1 MTMNEGDKQAWH
13 DLALA
18 TVYIVLY
25 AMVIVGMA
33 MMCTGCSSTSKVVT
47 DTTQEK
53 HIEQTTDSMAHVARR
68 DSNVTTN
75 VNAGKT
81 VNNITN
87 REHWHELHDSTIVT
101 INPDGSKNTRTVRS
115 EKEKEAIHDTLWR
128 DRWRD
133 SVRTE
138 FVYVSDSVRVASY
151 QSQIDSLTHEL
162 RDKEVVIKEL
172 SFWDKIKQS
181 IFGGIVFL
189 FIAAVVWIWIK
200 VVRH

>member
-1 MTMNEGDKQAWH
+1 MNEGDKQNLK
-13 DLALA
+13 DLLEALK
-18 TVYIVLY
+18 YITLY
-25 AMVIVGMA
+25 VAAIAMIVA
-33 MMCTGCSSTSKVVT
+33 MCSCSSTSKVVT
-47 DTTQEK
+47 DTTQRA
-53 HIEQTTDSMAHVARR
+53 HIEQTADSIAHIARR
-68 DSNVTTN
+68 DSIVTTN

-138 FVYVSDSVRVASY
+138 FVYVLDSMRVASY
-151 QSQIDSLTHEL
+151 QSRIDSLTHEL

-181 IFGGIVFL
+181 IFGGIVCV
-189 FIAAVVWIWIK
+189 FIAAVVWMWMK

>member
-13 DLALA
+13 DIALA

-25 AMVIVGMA
+25 AMVIVGMV

-53 HIEQTTDSMAHVARR
+53 HIEQTADSVAHVARR
-68 DSNVTTN
+68 DSITTTN
-75 VNAGKT
+75 VNAGET
-81 VNNITN
+81 VNNITD
-87 REHWHELHDSTIVT
+87 REHWHEVHDSTIVT

-128 DRWRD
+128 DRWSD

-138 FVYVSDSVRVASY
+138 FVYVSDSVREKSY
-151 QSQIDSLTHEL
+151 KSQIDSLEREL
-162 RDKEVVIKEL
+162 HDKETVIKEL
-172 SFWDKIKQS
+172 SFWDKIKQG
-181 IFGGIVFL
+181 IFGGIVCV
-189 FIAAVVWIWIK
+189 FIAAVVWMWVKFIK
-200 VVRH
+200 H